1 MQDDNWIEE
10 LLRKHRAETEED
22 PQEETSETEEKEEP
36 VEAEEDNEII
46 TLHEPDED
54 SGEMFQR
61 QREYEDRLD
70 RLPDYHPEKLF
81 PHSFLRARYLP
92 VVTVKAKKTQE
103 ADFDL
108 VADELKAKAYYETS
122 AGKVKLDHMKFCR
135 IWKKNFDYIY
145 SGYILTP
152 HGAIDPDDFKHEL
165 MTMLFSMETEN
176 NNLDLLVERLFKTYI
191 MAYKMDAYK
200 DVYKIPFKN
209 GDLVLNKDKKGFTF
223 YDGCLSPVPYRFDY
237 NFVNIPNCF
246 EPDFPNFRS
255 WLDGLF
261 ELEDQ
266 YTIKQMLGYLLIPSN
281 EAQEAFFIVGKGGS
295 GKSILTDC
303 IIPKMLGGA
312 YFPISIG
319 TFFNNKFQVGTS
331 EGKLCM
337 VDDDIGETNL
347 TDADSGRFKNF
358 VTAKKIQIEHKYC
371 NPTMAVN
378 SARIVCSGNHMIN
391 SDDKTYGFTRRLHP
405 IYAKP
410 RTIEK
415 VDRNFPEKIE
425 KEIEMIVL
433 WALEGLLEMLGNG
446 GAPYNSEKTN
456 TNFEYYA
463 ESQKWEE
470 QFITDCFCF
479 KEKSVTYSQDVRAA
493 LQEWMKENSDFCGDG
508 NLTANFKAVT
518 SWLRDEGAEKNGYI
532 YKRGI
537 KRGDSYNARGYINMA
552 LKEEVKEPMVFTDEQ
567 GKLKIGIRKRKPE
580 TQDTIE

>member
-1 MQDDNWIEE
+1 MQEDNWIEK
-10 LLRKHRAETEED
+10 LLKEHR
-22 PQEETSETEEKEEP
+22 EKEEQKTDAEP
-36 VEAEEDNEII
+36 ETEAEAEENVEVEEDDII
-46 TLHEPDED
+46 TIHEPDED

-70 RLPDYHPEKLF
+70 SLPDYHPEKLF

-92 VVTVKAKKTQE
+92 VVTVKAKETAE

-108 VADELKAKAYYETS
+108 VAEELKAKAYYETS
-122 AGKVKLDHMKFCR
+122 SGKLKLDQMKFCR
-135 IWKKNFDYIY
+135 IWKKNFDYVY
-145 SGYILTP
+145 SGNILTP
-152 HGAIDPDDFKHEL
+152 KGAIDPDDFKHEL
-165 MTMLFSMETEN
+165 MMMLFTMETEN
-176 NNLDLLVERLFKTYI
+176 ANLDLLVERLFKTYI
-191 MAYKMDAYK
+191 TAYKMDAYK
-200 DVYKIPFKN
+200 DQYKIPFKN
-209 GDLVLNKDKKGFTF
+209 GDLVLNPDRKGFTF
-223 YDGCLSPVPYRFDY
+223 YEGCLSPVPYRFDY
-237 NFVNIPNCF
+237 NFRNIENCE
-246 EPDFPNFRS
+246 EPPFPNFRN

-303 IIPKMLGGA
+303 IIPKMLGRA

-319 TFFNNKFQVGTS
+319 TFFNNQFQVGTS
-331 EGKLCM
+331 EGRLCM

-347 TDADSGRFKNF
+347 TKADSGRFKNF

-371 NPTMAVN
+371 NPTMSVN

-391 SDDKTYGFTRRLHP
+391 SDDKTDGFTRRLHP

-415 VDRNFPEKIE
+415 VDRNFPAKIE

-470 QFITDCFCF
+470 QFINDCFCY
-479 KEKSVTYSQDVRAA
+479 KEKSVTYSQDVKVA
-493 LQEWMKENSDFCGDG
+493 LQDWMKDNSDFCGDG
-508 NLTANFKAVT
+508 TLTVNFKAVT

-537 KRGDSYNARGYINMA
+537 KRGDNYNARGYINMA
-552 LKEEVKEPMVFTDEQ
+552 LKEEIKEPTVYTDEH

-580 TQDTIE
+580 DQDRVD